1 MQDFR
6 MMYASGFFPL
16 VSAVQRNSAAVAAA
30 LGQVGQTGQAGSLC
44 RDGDVDVDG
53 DSDDNDADDD
63 IGSKRRN
70 GACDVNEM
78 LMFYENGTDRFRTPY
93 VALKCHDLNHR
104 AKIESSPALG

>member
-1 MQDFR
+1 

-30 LGQVGQTGQAGSLC
+30 LGQVGQAGQAGALC

-63 IGSKRRN
+63 VGSKRRN
-70 GACDVNEM
+70 GENEI
-78 LMFYENGTDRFRTPY
+78 LLLRQQRDSNP
-93 VALKCHDLNHR
+93 
-104 AKIESSPALG
+104 